1 MKTVINQKQ
10 AIAHSLKEHEKSA
23 YDVQSEADTIM
34 EENTRLL
41 DHSKMTQKDNNDITD
56 DLSNMV
62 DDHAHAEEKEYKYQY
77 YGLRKH

>member
-23 YDVQSEADTIM
+23 YDVQYETDKTL

-41 DHSKMTQKDNNDITD
+41 DQSKMTQNENSNITY

-62 DDHAHAEEKEYKYQY
+62 DDHAHAEEN
-77 YGLRKH
+77 